1 MAIRLVRLDAASTGY
16 ADEAWEY
23 MQACK
28 AVAGD
33 ELAGLGCL
41 ENCTSLEQVR
51 RHWLPQVVNEAEGK
65 NLPPGYVPALQFL
78 ALEPDG
84 TLVGMIQLRLDLNDY
99 LLELGGNI
107 GYSVRPDRRR
117 RGYANQ
123 MLADCLGVARQEGMD
138 RVLVTCDEHN
148 EGSRQTILSNGGRM
162 EDTRYAANGLGVQR
176 YWIDL

>member
-41 ENCTSLEQVR
+41 EDCTSLEQVR
-51 RHWLPQVVNEAEGK
+51 RHWLPQVVNEAEGE

-84 TLVGMIQLRLDLNDY
+84 TLVGMIQLRLDLNDRSARTGGVVGTPIKCWQTAWVW
-99 LLELGGNI
+99 LGRKGWTGFWSPATNIMRAADRPSCQMVAGWKTPDIQQTGLEFSGTGLT
-107 GYSVRPDRRR
+107 YKVRVRPL
-117 RGYANQ
+117 
-123 MLADCLGVARQEGMD
+123 M
-138 RVLVTCDEHN
+138 
-148 EGSRQTILSNGGRM
+148 
-162 EDTRYAANGLGVQR
+162 
-176 YWIDL
+176 